1 MKKQSSKDSIQK
13 SNSFLPQNNP
23 WLDSKSKL
31 KNTDKNKFEEN
42 FISPQNGQNGPK
54 MNQLKN
60 NNAIIFWKILP
71 LVLPEKKLKVMLLFI
86 FHQKLHTSENWF
98 ASYGSKFFHPVR
110 FQDSLKYYNY
120 IISQEKKLARD
131 QVDFL
136 HQVPRKLI
144 LLFLVGKPDMP
155 KVPIITSLKYHAI
168 S

>member
-1 MKKQSSKDSIQK
+1 M
-13 SNSFLPQNNP
+13 
-23 WLDSKSKL
+23 
-31 KNTDKNKFEEN
+31 
-42 FISPQNGQNGPK
+42 
-54 MNQLKN
+54 
-60 NNAIIFWKILP
+60 P
-71 LVLPEKKLKVMLLFI
+71 LVLPEKKLKVILLFI

-98 ASYGSKFFHPVR
+98 ASYGSR